1 MGHESFPSDAFLKL
15 LFDVIDLYV
24 DLVVSAA
31 TLRVHNKDLIM
42 ASQWNDKRPMS
53 PHLQIWRWHP
63 AMLSSILHRAC
74 AIISYVALIIVA
86 IGLLVLAL
94 TGKLP
99 LEGLIFSP
107 LGAIGL
113 AIFVFAFIFMAL
125 AQLRH
130 AIWDRGAMM
139 DPDKN
144 NKLTW
149 GMIGLAALF
158 SGIVVGLAL

>member
-1 MGHESFPSDAFLKL
+1 
-15 LFDVIDLYV
+15 
-24 DLVVSAA
+24 
-31 TLRVHNKDLIM
+31 M
-42 ASQWNDKRPMS
+42 ASEWKDKRPMA

-74 AIISYVALIIVA
+74 SIICY
-86 IGLLVLAL
+86 IGLIKVGLGILFLAL

-99 LEGLIFSP
+99 MEKLIFSP

-113 AIFVFAFIFMAL
+113 FIFLFTFIFMAL

-130 AIWDRGAMM
+130 AVWDTGKML

-144 NKLTW
+144 NTFSYI
-149 GMIGLAALF
+149 MIVASLILAATMTF
-158 SGIVVGLAL
+158 LAAGAA

>member
-1 MGHESFPSDAFLKL
+1 MSG
-15 LFDVIDLYV
+15 
-24 DLVVSAA
+24 
-31 TLRVHNKDLIM
+31 
-42 ASQWNDKRPMS
+42 WNDTRPMS

-63 AMLSSILHRAC
+63 AMLSSILHRAS
-74 AIISYVALIIVA
+74 AIISYVGLIKVA

-99 LEGLIFSP
+99 MEGLLFSP

-113 AIFVFAFIFMAL
+113 FIFLFAFIFMAL

-139 DPDKN
+139 KPELN
-144 NKLTW
+144 NKLSYA
-149 GMIGLAALF
+149 MIALAVLASLVLTLIA
-158 SGIVVGLAL
+158 SGVL

>member
-1 MGHESFPSDAFLKL
+1 
-15 LFDVIDLYV
+15 
-24 DLVVSAA
+24 
-31 TLRVHNKDLIM
+31 M
-42 ASQWNDKRPMS
+42 ASEWNDKRPMA

-74 AIISYVALIIVA
+74 AIISYAGLIIV
-86 IGLLVLAL
+86 GLGVLALAL

-99 LEGLIFSP
+99 LEGLLFSP

-113 AIFVFAFIFMAL
+113 FVFVFAFLFMAL

-130 AIWDRGAMM
+130 AIWDKGAML

-144 NKLTW
+144 NSLSYI
-149 GMIGLAALF
+149 M
-158 SGIVVGLAL
+158 IVVSVIVAAITTALAVGAA

>member
-1 MGHESFPSDAFLKL
+1 
-15 LFDVIDLYV
+15 
-24 DLVVSAA
+24 
-31 TLRVHNKDLIM
+31 M
-42 ASQWNDKRPMS
+42 ASQWNDKRPMA

-74 AIISYVALIIVA
+74 AIISYVGLIKVA
-86 IGLLVLAL
+86 IALLILAL

-99 LEGLIFSP
+99 LESLIFSP

-113 AIFVFAFIFMAL
+113 FVFLFAFIFMAL

-130 AIWDRGAMM
+130 AIWDKGAMM

-144 NKLTW
+144 NMLSYV
-149 GMIGLAALF
+149 MIAVAAVLAALITVF
-158 SGIVVGLAL
+158 AAGAI

>member
-1 MGHESFPSDAFLKL
+1 MS
-15 LFDVIDLYV
+15 
-24 DLVVSAA
+24 
-31 TLRVHNKDLIM
+31 
-42 ASQWNDKRPMS
+42 SQWNDKRPMA

-63 AMLSSILHRAC
+63 AMLSSILHRAS
-74 AIISYVALIIVA
+74 AIICYIGLIKVA

-113 AIFVFAFIFMAL
+113 FVFLFAFIFMAL

-130 AIWDRGAMM
+130 AIWDKGAMM

-144 NKLTW
+144 NMLSYV
-149 GMIGLAALF
+149 MIAASVVLAALITF
-158 SGIVVGLAL
+158 LAAGAA

>member
-1 MGHESFPSDAFLKL
+1 
-15 LFDVIDLYV
+15 
-24 DLVVSAA
+24 
-31 TLRVHNKDLIM
+31 M
-42 ASQWNDKRPMS
+42 ASQWNDKRPMA

-63 AMLSSILHRAC
+63 AMLSSILHRAS
-74 AIISYVALIIVA
+74 AIICYVGLIKVA
-86 IGLLVLAL
+86 IGLLVLGL

-113 AIFVFAFIFMAL
+113 FVFLFAFIFMAL

-130 AIWDRGAMM
+130 AIWDKGAMM

-144 NKLTW
+144 NMLSYV
-149 GMIGLAALF
+149 MIAASIVLAALITF
-158 SGIVVGLAL
+158 IAAGAV

>member
-1 MGHESFPSDAFLKL
+1 
-15 LFDVIDLYV
+15 
-24 DLVVSAA
+24 
-31 TLRVHNKDLIM
+31 M
-42 ASQWNDKRPMS
+42 ASQWNDKRPMA

-74 AIISYVALIIVA
+74 AIVSYIGLIIVA
-86 IGLLVLAL
+86 IGILVLAL

-107 LGAIGL
+107 LGVIGL
-113 AIFVFAFIFMAL
+113 AIFAFAFIFMAL

-144 NKLTW
+144 NMLSW
-149 GMIGLAALF
+149 GMIGLSALL
-158 SGIVVGLAL
+158 SGLVVGLVL